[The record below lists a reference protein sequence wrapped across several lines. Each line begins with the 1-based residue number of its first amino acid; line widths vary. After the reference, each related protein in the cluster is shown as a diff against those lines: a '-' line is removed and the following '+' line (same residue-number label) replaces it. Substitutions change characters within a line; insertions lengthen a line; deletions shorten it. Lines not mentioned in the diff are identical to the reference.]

1 VKTESLRRRAGSGP
15 VGRVDGNTAAGGP
28 ESVLPEAVPAGSTAP
43 DDAGGMR
50 ALLAIS
56 RDAVLVVRRAD
67 RRILEVSPSAE
78 QIYGLRAE
86 ALRTLSYGDLVTSQA
101 GVDDIFVHHREH
113 VPLRYHRR
121 ADGSRFPVEMRIHWT
136 AGTADMG
143 ELGYFRVRDLSRMEQ
158 EERQLRAARA
168 GYQAIFRAAP
178 FPVLL
183 LDRRG
188 AVSDANEAALA
199 LYVHSAASLVGMP
212 VSALLRRPADTRDW
226 FRRPHSSLTAQWHRR
241 SDGQMFLADVEVSI
255 VCFSAEVH
263 AIVVVHDTTEAHNL
277 MERLRA
283 SEARWRFAIE
293 GHGDVLWEWDLQ
305 QHRFQ
310 LSRALPYFPEG
321 DAQVLDEDPEHWGA
335 RVHPVDRS
343 RFRRDLVAHLKG
355 ETPLVDS
362 EVRLMVPGGAQ
373 RWVWLRGRVLERDA
387 TGRALRLLGSVR
399 DIHDSRQQAEEL
411 VRWREQVLHTS
422 RVTSMGEMAATL
434 AHELNQPLTA
444 IRNFSAA
451 ALRQMEAQLSAPA
464 PAPAFAPGPAPEAGA
479 AQRPAGLRLAV
490 ELIAEEA
497 MRAGR
502 ILHHIHNFARKG
514 SLHLELLSLN
524 DLVAGFQRFAEMQAG
539 RAGVHIELELT
550 VGLPKVQVDP
560 VLIEQLLFNLVRNGV
575 EAMGVV
581 PVPEPGV
588 PPPPPLSLP
597 AQEDLRIEIATAP
610 GQPGEVELQVLD
622 RGRGLPD
629 DRVQDIYAP
638 FVSNKSGGLGMGL
651 AICRSIVES
660 HHGRLWA
667 TPRPGGGTV
676 FHVGL
681 PVPRAEPVSTSS
693 SHEAEH
699 ASSPTAAQ
707 TARVRRR

>member
-1 VKTESLRRRAGSGP
+1 MNVNAAPLVQETAL
-15 VGRVDGNTAAGGP
+15 TAA
-28 ESVLPEAVPAGSTAP
+28 APAGSAAP
-43 DDAGGMR
+43 DDAGGLR
-50 ALLAIS
+50 ALLAVS

-67 RRILEVSPSAE
+67 RRVLEVSPSAE

-136 AGTADMG
+136 AGTADQG
-143 ELGYFRVRDLSRMEQ
+143 ELGYFRVRDLSRLEQ

-188 AVSDANEAALA
+188 AISDANEAALA
-199 LYVHSAASLVGMP
+199 LYVHSAASLIGTP

-226 FRRPHSSLTAQWHRR
+226 FRHPHSSLTAQWHRR

-263 AIVVVHDTTEAHNL
+263 AIVVVHDTTESHTL

-305 QHRFQ
+305 QQRFQ
-310 LSRALPYFPEG
+310 LSRPLPFLPDRG
-321 DAQVLDEDPEHWGA
+321 DPILDEDPDHWGE
-335 RVHPVDRS
+335 RVHPADRQ
-343 RFRRDLVAHLKG
+343 RFRRALVAHLKG
-355 ETPLVDS
+355 QTELVDA
-362 EVRLMVPGGAQ
+362 EVRLLLPGGAQ

-451 ALRQMEAQLSAPA
+451 ALRQMEVQPVVPTSE
-464 PAPAFAPGPAPEAGA
+464 GGA
-479 AQRPAGLRLAV
+479 APRPAGLRRAI

-539 RAGVHIELELT
+539 RAGVHIELELSL
-550 VGLPKVQVDP
+550 GLPRVQVDP

-581 PVPEPGV
+581 PVPEPGA
-588 PPPPPLSLP
+588 PPPAPPP
-597 AQEDLRIEIATAP
+597 GDLRIEIATAP
-610 GQPGEVELQVLD
+610 GAPGEVELLVLD
-622 RGRGLPD
+622 RGHGLPD

-638 FVSNKSGGLGMGL
+638 FVSNKAGGLGMGL

-681 PVPRAEPVSTSS
+681 PVPRAEPVSTPSN
-693 SHEAEH
+693 HEAEH
-699 ASSPTAAQ
+699 VAPQSPAP

>member
-1 VKTESLRRRAGSGP
+1 
-15 VGRVDGNTAAGGP
+15 
-28 ESVLPEAVPAGSTAP
+28 
-43 DDAGGMR
+43 M
-50 ALLAIS
+50 LAIS

-86 ALRTLSYGDLVTSQA
+86 ALRTLAYGDLVTSQA
-101 GVDDIFVHHREH
+101 AVDDIFLHHREH

-136 AGTADMG
+136 AGTAEQG
-143 ELGYFRVRDLSRMEQ
+143 ELGYFRVRDLSRLEQ

-199 LYVHSAASLVGMP
+199 LYAHSAASLIGTP

-226 FRRPHSSLTAQWHRR
+226 FRHPHSSLTAQWHRR

-263 AIVVVHDTTEAHNL
+263 AIVVVHDTTESHTL

-305 QHRFQ
+305 QKRFQ
-310 LSRALPYFPEG
+310 LSRPLAFLPEG
-321 DAQVLDEDPEHWGA
+321 EDQVLDEDPDHWGE
-335 RVHPVDRS
+335 RVHAADRQ
-343 RFRRDLVAHLKG
+343 RFRRALVAHLKG
-355 ETPLVDS
+355 QTALVDA
-362 EVRLMVPGGAQ
+362 EVRLLVPGGAQ
-373 RWVWLRGRVLERDA
+373 HWVWLRGRVLERDA
-387 TGRALRLLGSVR
+387 KGRALRLLGSVR

-451 ALRQMEAQLSAPA
+451 ALRQMEVQPAAPTSE
-464 PAPAFAPGPAPEAGA
+464 GGA
-479 AQRPAGLRLAV
+479 APRPAGLRRAI

-539 RAGVHIELELT
+539 RAGVHIELELSL
-550 VGLPKVQVDP
+550 GLPRVQVDP

-581 PVPEPGV
+581 PVPEPGAPQPA
-588 PPPPPLSLP
+588 PPPG
-597 AQEDLRIEIATAP
+597 DLRIEIATAP
-610 GQPGEVELQVLD
+610 GVPGEVELQVLD

-681 PVPRAEPVSTSS
+681 PVPRVEPVSTPANQ
-693 SHEAEH
+693 EAEH
-699 ASSPTAAQ
+699 AATQSPAP